1 MPDSK
6 PSWSQGE
13 WRADGLNVY
22 AGSVCIHIN
31 CDIGLPGY
39 ANADLIAAA
48 PTLYTAL
55 EELTKRFRV
64 ACLSFGADQDFV
76 EEAVAKYDAILAAAR
91 GEG

>member
-22 AGSVCIHIN
+22 AGSLCIHTD
-31 CDIGLPGY
+31 CGVGLPGY

-48 PTLYTAL
+48 PALYTAL